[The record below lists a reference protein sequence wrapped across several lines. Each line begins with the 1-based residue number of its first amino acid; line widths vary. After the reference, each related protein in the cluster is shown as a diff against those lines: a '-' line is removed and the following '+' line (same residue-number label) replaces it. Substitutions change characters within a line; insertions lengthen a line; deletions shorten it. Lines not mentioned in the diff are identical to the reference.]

1 MSVQVTFQ
9 GVTYT
14 VPEEDDSGWQDL
26 TSYLVALSAAAVGTV
41 DTKSYRV
48 ATATP
53 AAVSTSDDYA
63 VGINYAGASV
73 VNLPAGT
80 TGKIVVIYDASG
92 NAANNPITVNGNGGQ
107 QINGRDDY
115 VIRTNFGAV
124 QLQFGTSDWKV
135 LSSRDVTHEQNTTN
149 FSVVDLAPTATNTG
163 VDVADGESCTL
174 TFLGNTCRFL
184 IEADTTSLECAC
196 SAGNDAVDCLW
207 DTDSLFLDSDAGTGI
222 VVTKSGQTVTIKSR
236 LGGNADIFL
245 KVLVGQVSAATA
257 WS

>member
-26 TSYLVALSAAAVGTV
+26 TSYLVALSNAAVGTV

-53 AAVSTSDDYA
+53 VSVSTSDDYA

-73 VNLPAGT
+73 VNLPAGS

-92 NAANNPITVNGNGGQ
+92 EAANNPITVNGNGGQ
-107 QINGRDDY
+107 LINGRADY
-115 VIRTNFGAV
+115 VIRTNYGAV
-124 QLQFGTSDWKV
+124 QLQFGTSEWKV

-149 FSVVDLAPTATNTG
+149 LSVVDMAPTATNTG
-163 VDVADGESCTL
+163 VTVADGESCTL

-196 SAGNDAVDCLW
+196 SAGNDDVDCLW
-207 DTDSLFLDSDAGTGI
+207 DTDNLFLDTDGGVGI
-222 VVTKSGQTVTIKSR
+222 AVTKSGQTVTIKNR
-236 LGGNADIFL
+236 LGNPADFFI